1 MLLTDM
7 TTTTRP
13 AILAEGGQPRPL
25 GGIAL
30 CAALRR
36 AGRMLGDPATPPGA
50 VAEMLEGSAAT
61 PSIPPGLSGSVQTS
75 PLSKNQ

>member
-50 VAEMLEGSAAT
+50 VADMLEGSTT
-61 PSIPPGLSGSVQTS
+61 PSIPPGLTGPVQTS
-75 PLSKNQ
+75 PLAREQ

>member
-1 MLLTDM
+1 MLLPDM
-7 TTTTRP
+7 TTTTTRP

-36 AGRMLGDPATPPGA
+36 AGRMLGDPTTQPGA
-50 VAEMLEGSAAT
+50 VADMLESGAVT
-61 PSIPPGLSGSVQTS
+61 PRSRRGCPAP
-75 PLSKNQ
+75 

>member
-1 MLLTDM
+1 MMLTDLNA
-7 TTTTRP
+7 TEHRG

-25 GGIAL
+25 GGLAP

-50 VAEMLEGSAAT
+50 VAHMLESGAT
-61 PSIPPGLSGSVQTS
+61 PSIPPPVGTHGSTR
-75 PLSKNQ
+75 